1 MKLMKNWKRIFAGM
15 MACIMLFMSLDFGAM
30 TAFALDKN
38 ELEKIDTESVLF
50 PTGGLLSIEAVE
62 VDKDE
67 IGEVYDY
74 EELLSIQL
82 FSEGADTA
90 WLDYSTKY
98 YYNQLDDEWRN
109 VWDALDVLM
118 LSKLSLETGLSSDE
132 YISAPENTT
141 LDELR
146 LFVEL
151 YLESNPQYYFL
162 RGGFSYLYE
171 YNSTYVDSFAIKSY
185 ASFRDDSER
194 AKATAFLETEIAIAI
209 DKINVELSKLN
220 LEVTQQDKLQAIQS
234 YVVTLTEYNYDII
247 ADDPETLENEDGQI
261 TNDEEETWYTQSI
274 YSAFKHHS
282 TVCAGYAET
291 MQLLCNAFN
300 IDAVNVTSYN
310 HKWNKVR
317 INDSWYNVDA
327 TWADAGN
334 GQEYA
339 VYYGYYGRSDAFYE
353 ADHASHVMEEHWDAY
368 VPLCAQDSVSK
379 EPDSYKPDWVA
390 RDFYIPEEPVSTPQI
405 SVLKTGS
412 NTYQVSII
420 ASEGV
425 VYYTLDG
432 TEPSCASSKSYIYS
446 EPFYVEEE
454 YTVKAIAVLDGYW
467 DSEIA
472 YGEKIK
478 SVKNPMINDH
488 FYNKMTL
495 QWDVLEE
502 ATGYIV
508 DIYQGTEKLT
518 ENKINTILIND
529 KDKNSYVLDTST
541 YAPGTNIFYE
551 IRAYVGDVTN
561 LSEVATS
568 QIYKTKTQPLNVDVK
583 WHVTKFNN
591 VDYIVL
597 DVKEIL
603 DGNATLQDEMWIWY
617 YSDISKIAPDASFK
631 IDLSNGKN
639 GFMYTYSE
647 HGISFGKTG
656 YLYVTNEDKTS
667 AFQDVAFVVGGEYV
681 APELL
686 PIEDKEAQ
694 TAGETIVLQAVI
706 SPETV
711 MENFHYTYQWFVAED
726 EFATGTAIEGA
737 TSDTYRMQIGSFD
750 EKFYYC
756 KVTAEYS
763 VANVYT
769 TFNGTTLE
777 SGQKEHTRVAGELFG
792 SQVTISPITDK
803 TYTGYE
809 IAPELTITDT
819 NTGKVLIKDEDY
831 TVTYTDNT
839 DVKKDVEG
847 TVIFVGD
854 YANANNA
861 KVYFNIVPKNV
872 EDNDSI
878 DVYKVDNVFYTGS
891 AYRPNGE
898 VWDTDRN
905 VKLVE
910 NVDYKVSFSNNT
922 DAGTSVV
929 TLDFIGNYTG
939 TRFINF
945 RILPKDISDEVV
957 DISNNGSK
965 EYTGQAIIPNLVIE
979 YGNEKLVYERDYELD
994 CTNNTN
1000 VGTAYV
1006 TVRFK
1011 GNYTGKQKTT
1021 FTIIQRDINK
1031 LTSESFKIEA
1041 IANQEYT
1048 GHAITPALT
1057 IRYINEADSI
1067 ITLKEGTDYTAT
1079 YTDNVNQGT
1088 ATVTIEFT
1096 GNYTGNCTIQF
1107 EIVARS
1113 AENLTFE
1120 AIEPVA
1126 YTGEALMP
1134 KPVIKNGN
1142 LLLVEGTDYELSYSN
1157 NIKVGD
1163 ETAVITATFKGNY
1176 YGTKEILFTILP
1188 RDAQDCTVKFVVPNQ
1203 VYSYN
1208 GQVIKPEVIV
1218 KYGDKLLVED
1228 TDYTVVYNY
1237 DKNVGIKKVQVD
1249 FKGNYTGRSYV
1260 EFSVISKSISA
1271 ADLILDGIIDFFFDG
1286 TEKNPEITII
1296 DPAIK
1301 DENVED
1307 ETTESLGHVLRK
1319 GIDYVITFIDNIFAG
1334 IATIQIEFVEGGN
1347 YVGDI
1352 IYRTFVIKERT
1363 TEHVVISAIPEQRYT
1378 GSAITPE
1385 VVIKDTE
1392 IEFTLVKDR
1401 DYTVEYKNNINEGT
1415 ATVVVSFEGNFKG
1428 DPMTTTFTIVN
1439 PVPTSITSNT
1449 FHVNQSTGY
1458 ISKVTVGT
1466 TVNTLWSSL
1475 NERDYVVIYDKNGNV
1490 VSGTTVLAT
1499 GMTAVIMDEGT
1510 STKKYTV
1517 VVTGDT
1523 NGDGKINITDMIAVK
1538 ACTLKKSGL
1547 SGAYEKAGDVNGDGK
1562 INITDF
1568 IKVKATTLKKD
1579 SITGVAVK

>member
-30 TAFALDKN
+30 TAFAKEFQN
-38 ELEKIDTESVLF
+38 EELCENDF
-50 PTGGLLSIEAVE
+50 PRGDLLSLRSMEVE
-62 VDKDE
+62 RETAENNHNSMQKYLNASSLQE
-67 IGEVYDY
+67 GEHDWTQYGTY
-74 EELLSIQL
+74 LI
-82 FSEGADTA
+82 
-90 WLDYSTKY
+90 
-98 YYNQLDDEWRN
+98 YNQLSEEWKSIWDD
-109 VWDALDVLM
+109 
-118 LSKLSLETGLSSDE
+118 
-132 YISAPENTT
+132 I
-141 LDELR
+141 DELCY
-146 LFVEL
+146 L
-151 YLESNPQYYFL
+151 YLTKDIDGVEQWSYLDGEYYYFTEEIEISYNITVEEFETLYYLFMSSNPQYYFL
-162 RGGFSYLYE
+162 GYSGFSYGYS
-171 YNSTYVDSFAIKSY
+171 YNSNDNYIDFAGLGIYKEFLDGEKRLKYTNDLLLVIEDAYSEITEGASESAKLKSLH
-185 ASFRDDSER
+185 D
-194 AKATAFLETEIAIAI
+194 
-209 DKINVELSKLN
+209 
-220 LEVTQQDKLQAIQS
+220 
-234 YVVTLTEYNYDII
+234 YVVNHVEYNYTVLN
-247 ADDPETLENEDGQI
+247 DDGKIDNA
-261 TNDEEETWYTQSI
+261 EEAQYYTQSA
-274 YSAFKHHS
+274 YSALCTDL
-282 TVCAGYAET
+282 TVCAGYAEAL
-291 MQLLCNAFN
+291 QLLCNGVG
-300 IDAVNVTSYN
+300 IDTVCVTSVD
-310 HKWNKVR
+310 HQWNKVS
-317 INDSWYNVDA
+317 INDCWYNVDP
-327 TWADAGN
+327 TWADN
-334 GQEYA
+334 GKTNE
-339 VYYGYYGRSDAFYE
+339 VNNPIYYGYYGRSDEFYTE
-353 ADHASHVMEEHWDAY
+353 LDTNEIKNSYIQEDIWDAY
-368 VPLCAQDSVSK
+368 LPDCVKDSAPT
-379 EPDSYKPDWVA
+379 ELYAPGN
-390 RDFYIPEEPVSTPQI
+390 FYIPEETVPTPQI

-432 TEPSCASSKSYIYS
+432 TEPSCASTKSYIYTA
-446 EPFYVEEE
+446 PFEVEGE
-454 YTVKAIAVLDGYW
+454 YTIKAIAVLDGYW
-467 DSEIA
+467 DSAIA
-472 YGEKIK
+472 QGEKIK
-478 SVKNPMINDH
+478 AVKNPVINDH

-495 QWDVLEE
+495 QWDVVED
-502 ATGYIV
+502 ASGYV
-508 DIYQGTEKLT
+508 LDIYQGTEKLP
-518 ENKINTILIND
+518 ENKITMQVIND
-529 KDKNSYVLDTST
+529 NETNSYVLDTST
-541 YAPGTNIFYE
+541 FAPGTSIFYE
-551 IRAYVGDVTN
+551 IRAYVGDIGN
-561 LSEVATS
+561 LSEIATS

-591 VDYIVL
+591 VDYIVF

-617 YSDISKIAPDASFK
+617 YSDVSKIAPDASFK

-647 HGISFGKTG
+647 HGISFSETG

-667 AFQDVAFVVGGEYV
+667 AFQDAAFVVGGEYV

-706 SPETV
+706 SPETA

-756 KVTAEYS
+756 EVTAEYS
-763 VANVYT
+763 TAYVYT
-769 TFNGTTLE
+769 TFNGTTSE

-792 SQVTISPITDK
+792 SQVTISPITDQEF
-803 TYTGYE
+803 TGSP

-819 NTGKVLIKDEDY
+819 NTGKVLVEDEDY
-831 TVTYTDNT
+831 RVTYTDNT
-839 DVKKDVEG
+839 NVKKDVEG
-847 TVIFVGD
+847 TVIFIGD
-854 YANANNA
+854 YENASDA

-878 DVYKVDNVFYTGS
+878 DVYKVDNVIYTGN

-922 DAGTSVV
+922 DAGTAVV

-945 RILPKDISDEVV
+945 RILPKDISNEVV

-965 EYTGQAIIPNLVIE
+965 EYTGQAIIPNLVLE
-979 YGNEKLVYERDYELD
+979 YGGEKLVYEKDYALD

-1011 GNYTGKQKTT
+1011 GNYTGTKQTT

-1031 LTSESFKIEA
+1031 LTSEDFKIEA
-1041 IANQEYT
+1041 IADQEYT

-1067 ITLKEGTDYTAT
+1067 ITLKEGTDYNAT
-1079 YTDNVNQGT
+1079 YTDNINQGT
-1088 ATVTIEFT
+1088 ATVAIEFT
-1096 GNYTGNCTIQF
+1096 GNYTGNYTIQF
-1107 EIVARS
+1107 GIVARS

-1120 AIEPVA
+1120 EVEPVA

-1157 NIKVGD
+1157 NINVGK
-1163 ETAVITATFKGNY
+1163 ETAIITATFKGNY

-1188 RDAQDCTVKFVVPNQ
+1188 RDAKDCTVEFVVPNQ

-1208 GQVIKPEVIV
+1208 GQVIKPEVTV

-1228 TDYTVVYNY
+1228 TDYVVIYNN

-1249 FKGNYTGRSYV
+1249 FKGNYAGTSYV
-1260 EFSVISKSISA
+1260 KFSIISKSITA
-1271 ADLILDGIIDFFFDG
+1271 ADLILDGLEGLEDFFYNG
-1286 TEKNPEITII
+1286 SEIKPTITVT
-1296 DPAIK
+1296 DK
-1301 DENVED
+1301 
-1307 ETTESLGHVLRK
+1307 TLGELLRE
-1319 GIDYVITFIDNIFAG
+1319 GADYVITFIDNIFAG
-1334 IATIQIEFVEGGN
+1334 IATIKIEFLSGGN
-1347 YVGDI
+1347 YIGETI
-1352 IYRTFVIKERT
+1352 LEYFTINART
-1363 TEHVVISAIPEQRYT
+1363 TDHVVISAIPEQRYNN
-1378 GSAITPE
+1378 GNE
-1385 VVIKDTE
+1385 VKPKVEVKDTE
-1392 IEFTLVKDR
+1392 LNIALVEGQ

-1415 ATVVVSFEGNFKG
+1415 ATVVVSFKGNFKG
-1428 DPMTTTFTIVN
+1428 DPMTTTFTIIN
-1439 PVPTSITSNT
+1439 PVPTSITSSA

-1475 NERDYVVIYDKNGNV
+1475 NERDYVVIFDKDGNV
-1490 VSGTTVLAT
+1490 VSGTTVVAT

-1510 STKKYTV
+1510 ATKQYTV

-1538 ACTLKKSGL
+1538 AYILNKSDL
-1547 SGAYEKAGDVNGDGK
+1547 TGAYEKAADVNGVGGV
-1562 INITDF
+1562 NITDF
-1568 IKVKATTLKKD
+1568 IKIKATTLKKD
-1579 SITGVAVK
+1579 TITGVEVK

>member
-1 MKLMKNWKRIFAGM
+1 MKLGKNWKRIIAGF
-15 MACIMLFMSLDFGAM
+15 MACSMLFLSVDFGAITAFAKEFQNEKLCENEFPTGDLLSLRSMEVERETVENNHNSMQKYMNASRLQEGNHDWTQYGTYLIYNKLSKEWKSIWDDMDELCYLYLTTDIDGVEEWSYSDEEYYYFTENIEISYDITVEEFETLYYLFMS
-30 TAFALDKN
+30 
-38 ELEKIDTESVLF
+38 
-50 PTGGLLSIEAVE
+50 
-62 VDKDE
+62 
-67 IGEVYDY
+67 
-74 EELLSIQL
+74 
-82 FSEGADTA
+82 
-90 WLDYSTKY
+90 
-98 YYNQLDDEWRN
+98 
-109 VWDALDVLM
+109 
-118 LSKLSLETGLSSDE
+118 
-132 YISAPENTT
+132 
-141 LDELR
+141 
-146 LFVEL
+146 
-151 YLESNPQYYFL
+151 SNPQYYFL
-162 RGGFSYLYE
+162 GYSGFSYGYS
-171 YNSTYVDSFAIKSY
+171 YNSNDNYIDFAGLGIYKEFLDGEKRLKYTKDLQLVIETAYSEITEGASESAKLKSLH
-185 ASFRDDSER
+185 D
-194 AKATAFLETEIAIAI
+194 
-209 DKINVELSKLN
+209 
-220 LEVTQQDKLQAIQS
+220 
-234 YVVTLTEYNYDII
+234 YVVNHVEYNY
-247 ADDPETLENEDGQI
+247 TVLEDDGQI
-261 TNDEEETWYTQSI
+261 DNIEEAQYYTQSA
-274 YSAFKHHS
+274 YSALCTDL
-282 TVCAGYAET
+282 TVCAGYAEAL
-291 MQLLCNAFN
+291 QLLCNGVG
-300 IDAVNVTSYN
+300 IDTVCVTSVD
-310 HKWNKVR
+310 HQWNKVS
-317 INDSWYNVDA
+317 INDCWYNVDP
-327 TWADAGN
+327 TWADN
-334 GQEYA
+334 GKANE
-339 VYYGYYGRSDAFYE
+339 VNNPIYYGYYGRSDEFYTE
-353 ADHASHVMEEHWDAY
+353 LDTNEIKNSHIQKDIWDLY
-368 VPLCAQDSVSK
+368 LPDCVKDSAPT
-379 EPDSYKPDWVA
+379 ELYAPGN
-390 RDFYIPEEPVSTPQI
+390 FYIPEGTVPTPQI
-405 SVLKTGS
+405 SVLKTES
-412 NTYQVSII
+412 NAYQVSIV

-432 TEPSCASSKSYIYS
+432 TEPSCASTKSYIYTA
-446 EPFYVEEE
+446 PFEVEGE

-472 YGEKIK
+472 QDEKIK
-478 SVKNPMINDH
+478 TVKNPVINDH

-495 QWDVLEE
+495 QWDVVED
-502 ATGYIV
+502 ASGYV
-508 DIYQGTEKLT
+508 LDIYQGTEKLP
-518 ENKINTILIND
+518 ENKITTQFINGNET
-529 KDKNSYVLDTST
+529 NSYVLDTST
-541 YAPGTNIFYE
+541 YPSGMSIFYE
-551 IRAYVGDVTN
+551 IRAYVGNIIN
-561 LSEVATS
+561 LSEIATS
-568 QIYKTKTQPLNVDVK
+568 QIYKTKIQPLNVDVK

-591 VDYIVL
+591 VDYIVF

-617 YSDISKIAPDASFK
+617 YSDVSKIAPDASFK

-647 HGISFGKTG
+647 HGISFSETG

-667 AFQDVAFVVGGEYV
+667 AFQDAAFVVGGEYV

-763 VANVYT
+763 AANVYT

-839 DVKKDVEG
+839 NVKKDVEG
-847 TVIFVGD
+847 TVIFIGD

-922 DAGTSVV
+922 DAGTAVV

-945 RILPKDISDEVV
+945 RILPKDISNEVV

-1096 GNYTGNCTIQF
+1096 GNYTGNCIIQF
-1107 EIVARS
+1107 KIVARS

-1163 ETAVITATFKGNY
+1163 ETAVITAIFKGNY

-1188 RDAQDCTVKFVVPNQ
+1188 RDAKDCTVEFVVQNQ

-1249 FKGNYTGRSYV
+1249 FKGNYSGRSYV

-1271 ADLILDGIIDFFFDG
+1271 LDLILDGIIDFFFDG

-1392 IEFTLVKDR
+1392 IEFALVKDR

-1415 ATVVVSFEGNFKG
+1415 ATVVVSFKGNFKG

-1466 TVNTLWSSL
+1466 TVNTLRSSL

-1499 GMTAVIMDEGT
+1499 GMTAVIMDKGT

-1579 SITGVAVK
+1579 TITGVEVK